1 MNKEKIKSKSMREKS
16 NGAELFQEFFFIQ
29 GISI

>member
-1 MNKEKIKSKSMREKS
+1 MNKEKLKSKSMREKS
-16 NGAELFQEFFFIQ
+16 NEAELFQEFFIQ